1 MDDNKT
7 NKADFVD
14 SIVLIA
20 FSLFVIYRCL
30 VMPRY
35 ESWGLYA
42 TPAMPPMVFALIL
55 LALATIVFA
64 RSIIRK
70 GYKIRIGRNEL
81 SQFAKS
87 ADVHRFV
94 LALALI
100 LVYFV
105 FLGRLPFV
113 ILSAVYLFVTIML
126 FKGAKWW
133 ILIGGAWEQLDMSII
148 VPLNTLPS
156 PFCQSHP
163 AN

>member
-7 NKADFVD
+7 NKADFID
-14 SIVLIA
+14 SIVIIA

-55 LALATIVFA
+55 LVLATIVFV

-70 GYKIRIGRNEL
+70 GYNIHIGRSGL
-81 SQFAKS
+81 SQFVRS
-87 ADVHRFV
+87 GDVHRFV
-94 LALALI
+94 LALGLI
-100 LVYFV
+100 LLYFV
-105 FLGRLPFV
+105 FLGRIPFM
-113 ILSAVYLFVTIML
+113 ILSAVYLFVTVMV

-133 ILIGGAWEQLDMSII
+133 ICAIVSVLTAVIVWLVFEVVFL
-148 VPLNTLPS
+148 VPLP
-156 PFCQSHP
+156 
-163 AN
+163 

>member
-14 SIVLIA
+14 SIVIIA

-42 TPAMPPMVFALIL
+42 TPGMPPLVFALIL
-55 LALATIVFA
+55 LALATIVFV
-64 RSIIRK
+64 RSIVRK
-70 GYKIRIGRNEL
+70 GYKLQIGRIGL

-87 ADVHRFV
+87 GDVHRFV
-94 LALALI
+94 IALGLI
-100 LVYFV
+100 LLYYV

-113 ILSAVYLFVTIML
+113 IISAAYLFITVMV

-133 ILIGGAWEQLDMSII
+133 VSAIVSVLTSVIVWLVFEVVFL
-148 VPLNTLPS
+148 VPLP
-156 PFCQSHP
+156 
-163 AN
+163 